1 MEHTNTLLTE
11 ELKKFGIMNV
21 NDEFSDKLSKTEIN
35 DFLNGGIL
43 IAENDK
49 NRLTFKINEEKLDL
63 NVYTKDLVN
72 HRDLSTAELFEI
84 ASSNTNLYKVMA
96 DYGNITHIGTDY
108 FNKNLENEMTTFVEI
123 ENERGKTI
131 FFGNKLDESLNNFK
145 VGDKVQIIQSG
156 VEKTILQIGN
166 ENSEELSKYDNLF
179 IIKPLNEKNKQFQSK
194 IFELDKK
201 DNTIKDIDT
210 TKYELQNVNGHSISE
225 KQLQLLRKGK
235 ELKLDDET
243 IIQISPS
250 ANNDVKLSASSKSLL
265 ILSIAV
271 DGGLSF
277 LIIKGIQKLAKMREE
292 NQLQKESTR
301 YQTELLKLKA
311 HLQSKSEQYP
321 DNKAIISDLNIVNR
335 EISVSQPALSKN
347 NSKVDER
354 QNINLQVN
362 DPDMYQDSNKKK
374 DQEKQI
380 FDDSSKSS
388 TYSRGR

>member
-1 MEHTNTLLTE
+1 MENTNTLLTE
-11 ELKKFGIMNV
+11 QLKKFGIMNQ
-21 NDEFSDKLSKTEIN
+21 NDEFSGKLSKIEIN

-43 IAENDK
+43 IAENNK
-49 NRLTFKINEEKLDL
+49 NRLTFKINEDKLDL

-84 ASSNTNLYKVMA
+84 SSQNTNLYKVMA
-96 DYGNITHIGTDY
+96 DYGTVTHIGTDH
-108 FNKNLENEMTTFVEI
+108 FNKNQDNEMTTFVEI
-123 ENERGKTI
+123 ENERGKTM
-131 FFGNKLDESLNNFK
+131 FFGNKLDESLKTFK

-156 VEKTILQIGN
+156 VEKTMLQTSK
-166 ENSEELSKYDNLF
+166 ESSEELSKYDNLF
-179 IIKPLNEKNKQFQSK
+179 IITPFNEKNKQFQSK

-210 TKYELQNVNGHSISE
+210 TKYELQNVNGHNISE

-235 ELKLDDET
+235 ELKLDDDT

-250 ANNDVKLSASSKSLL
+250 AKNDLKLSANSRSLL
-265 ILSIAV
+265 ILSIVV

-335 EISVSQPALSKN
+335 EISASQSTISEN
-347 NSKVDER
+347 NKVDER

-362 DPDMYQDSNKKK
+362 DPDMYQDSNRKK

>member
-49 NRLTFKINEEKLDL
+49 NRLTFKINEDKLDL

-84 ASSNTNLYKVMA
+84 ASSNSNLYKVMA

-156 VEKTILQIGN
+156 VEKTNLQTGN

-362 DPDMYQDSNKKK
+362 DQDMYQDNNKRK

-380 FDDSSKSS
+380 SDDSSKSS